1 MGEEAVR
8 GRNTIIFS
16 CKGSLQAAAEH
27 KKSIVTKSEFHTRIL
42 FCTSMFP
49 SSLPHVRCRHPN
61 TTDEKNKGVDGL
73 LYLKGFSVSGPSLD
87 VPSSALS

>member
-1 MGEEAVR
+1 MGKRRLGAE
-8 GRNTIIFS
+8 TLLSFS
-16 CKGSLQAAAEH
+16 CKGSLQTAAEH
-27 KKSIVTKSEFHTRIL
+27 KKSTVTKSEFHTRIL

-49 SSLPHVRCRHPN
+49 PSLPHVRCRHPD
-61 TTDEKNKGVDGL
+61 TTDEKNIRDDGL